1 VLILG
6 MVAALFTAAMMS
18 QNVLTAPFSD
28 KILKAGAVG
37 FGYCNAGWS
46 LGAIFVSILAGT
58 LLRHSSGHLW
68 VLSVSLILSGVACVV
83 LPHYA
88 VLAIGVAGYIVMGS
102 GRGMAGVGINS
113 ALMHE
118 VPRQLMGRTQ
128 NVINFTAIAMQLVLT
143 MAVGWLG
150 QHIGLAT
157 GFYAV
162 ASFYLAGG
170 LLAVAVARMPA
181 SGAKLEPL
189 PVREILMPQ
198 VEAAEL

>member
-1 VLILG
+1 
-6 MVAALFTAAMMS
+6 
-18 QNVLTAPFSD
+18 
-28 KILKAGAVG
+28 
-37 FGYCNAGWS
+37 
-46 LGAIFVSILAGT
+46 LGAILVSILAGT
-58 LLRHSSGHLW
+58 IFRHSSGHLW
-68 VLSVSLILSGVACVV
+68 VLSVSLILAGVACIV

-88 VLAIGVAGYIVMGS
+88 VLAFGVAGYVVMGS

-150 QHIGLAT
+150 QHISLGT

-170 LLAVAVARMPA
+170 LLGLVIARMPK
-181 SGAKLEPL
+181 SGAKLEAL
-189 PVREILMPQ
+189 PFREIVMPQ